1 MQDKDFLQGYEI
13 RNLYFSP
20 RMYKIFAVAAIV
32 NFIGL
37 FVIGQTNMLSRSA
50 CESPFV
56 NRICTV
62 LDTVYFSSK
71 LLTTDAGYVV
81 EEYAATKIKESDV
94 VWIDQTNVEPSLRYP
109 EGYFQIAN
117 RDELAM
123 LEQDPLEA
131 FPFDPITPIQPP
143 PPPIIPPS
151 RPNLD
156 DPLSRRQNL
165 PSRKGSLID
174 GDLPEDTDT
183 TEDGKTPDEDQVA
196 ENDEPQEDPAND
208 VTKVDPPGTAPAVEI
223 NKKPLFD
230 FVDNVVAKVN
240 SNRVD
245 LKRQFKVVMNA
256 YINEEGRLD
265 TEKSRWISEEEE
277 GDPEMIL
284 VAKDAVE
291 KIGDSG
297 WLVYLTKADI
307 KNVRIV
313 FYQDEESLAAD
324 VIAIMPSENRARST
338 AVQFSG
344 YVQAAIFAHNNNIKK
359 FKDDELTLL
368 KAAGIESE
376 RNLLKIKFNLK
387 KEVAHP
393 IINTRL
399 REYQAD
405 KEQKRLQGP
414 TPRQPNGSI
423 EKVNAGNRA
432 DR

>member
-1 MQDKDFLQGYEI
+1 MQDKDFLQGYEVS
-13 RNLYFSP
+13 NFYLSP
-20 RMYKIFAVAAIV
+20 RMYKIFAIAAIV

-37 FVIGQTNMLSRSA
+37 FVIGQTNMLARSA

-81 EEYAATKIKESDV
+81 EEYAESKIRESDV
-94 VWIDQTNVEPSLRYP
+94 VWIDQTNVEPSLQYP
-109 EGYFQIAN
+109 TGYFQIAN

-123 LEQDPLEA
+123 LAENPLEA
-131 FPFDPITPIQPP
+131 FPADPITPIQPP
-143 PPPIIPPS
+143 PPPILPPS
-151 RPNLD
+151 RPDLN

-165 PSRKGSLID
+165 PNRKGSLID

-183 TEDGKTPDEDQVA
+183 IEDGDKPDKDQVA
-196 ENDEPQEDPAND
+196 DKDKTGDKPQDKPT
-208 VTKVDPPGTAPAVEI
+208 VVDPPGTAPAVEI

-245 LKRQFKVVMNA
+245 LRRQFKVVMNA

-265 TEKSRWISEEEE
+265 IEKSRWISAEEE

-307 KNVRIV
+307 NNVRIV

-324 VIAIMPSENRARST
+324 VTAIMPNENRARST

-344 YVQAAIFAHNNNIKK
+344 YIQAAIFAHNNNIKK
-359 FKDDELTLL
+359 FKEDELTLL

-405 KEQKRLQGP
+405 KAKQQPAGP

-423 EKVNAGNRA
+423 EKANAGNRA